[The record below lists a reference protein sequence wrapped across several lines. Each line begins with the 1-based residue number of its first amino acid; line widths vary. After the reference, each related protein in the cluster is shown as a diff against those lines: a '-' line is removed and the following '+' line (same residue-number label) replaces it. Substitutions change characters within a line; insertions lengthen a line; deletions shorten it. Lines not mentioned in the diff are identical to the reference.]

1 MADTPPAPA
10 GCIAPDL
17 CAWESSRTSH
27 PQRQG
32 FHGRFPAGARATVT
46 ALPVRSCLLDG
57 KAIVCN
63 ESSLTVFDLIR
74 RARRKVRRPTGTIE
88 RRASNRLL
96 MA

>member
-10 GCIAPDL
+10 GCIALTYVLGNPAGL
-17 CAWESSRTSH
+17 VTRNGK
-27 PQRQG
+27 G
-32 FHGRFPAGARATVT
+32 FTRRFPAGARATVT

-63 ESSLTVFDLIR
+63 ESSLRVFDLIR